1 MTNELREKIKQI
13 LLNSEYKSQ
22 INCILKTLAQVNITD
37 WASLQNLPRIGH
49 FCQVDVYQLLAVINA
64 GWATEYPAKTRKP
77 KVATPVVVANEPV
90 MEENNGESNQ
100 TK

>member
-1 MTNELREKIKQI
+1 MTNELREKLKQI
-13 LLNSEYKSQ
+13 LLNSDYKSQ

-77 KVATPVVVANEPV
+77 KVATPNVVTDPI
-90 MEENNGESNQ
+90 MEETNDRLD
-100 TK
+100 